1 MENPKH
7 AVEVR
12 HIEKIFRVPHEKVS
26 SLKGHATR
34 LFQRVPVKKYHV
46 LKSINFSINKGEFFS
61 IIGANGSGKSTLLK
75 LLGGIYEPT
84 SGEIRHDGTL
94 TTMIE
99 LGVGFNFELSG
110 RDNIFLNGAL
120 FGMTRNEIEAVYDKI
135 LHFSEIEEFID
146 QKVKN
151 YSSGMQVRLAF
162 AIAIQA
168 KADIIVVDE
177 VLAVGD
183 ANFQQKCFDVFREL
197 KGMGKTIIFVSHD
210 LQAVQDFSDRVLLL
224 QQGEQIGIYS
234 PLEAIEKYNELNR
247 SEIERADL
255 ETVTDNSSDPA
266 NKPKI
271 DKTKPHIVSV
281 QLLDTQGKPTNN
293 LRRGRACSVTIIVSN
308 PTKEPIEIGL
318 SIQRNDG
325 IYCFGTNTYIENIQ
339 VPINESTAAQIHFSE
354 LILQKGTYY
363 FIVGV
368 FGKSLRPVYELQLKA
383 KTFRV
388 TQQDRIEGVVALD
401 RKWEF

>member
-1 MENPKH
+1 MENPDH

-12 HIEKIFRVPHEKVS
+12 GINKVFRVPHEKVS

-34 LFQRVPVKKYHV
+34 LFQHAPAHNYHV
-46 LKSINFSINKGEFFS
+46 LRDVDFSINKGEFFS

-75 LLGGIYEPT
+75 LLAGIYEPT
-84 SGEIRHDGTL
+84 SGAINHDGTL

-99 LGVGFNFELSG
+99 LGVGFNFDLSG
-110 RDNIFLNGAL
+110 RDNIFLNAAL
-120 FGMTRNEIEAVYDKI
+120 FGMTRAEVEAVYDKI
-135 LHFSEIEEFID
+135 VHFAEISDFID

-210 LQAVQDFSDRVLLL
+210 LGAVQDFSDRVLLL
-224 QQGEQIGIYS
+224 HHGEQIGIYK
-234 PLEAIEKYNELNR
+234 PLAAIDKYNKLNR
-247 SEIERADL
+247 VEMENTAL
-255 ETVTDNSSDPA
+255 EQVEEAKPEE
-266 NKPKI
+266 PKI
-271 DKTKPHIVSV
+271 DKTKPHIVKV
-281 QLLDTQGKPTNN
+281 ELLDASGEKTKN
-293 LRRGRACSVTIIVSN
+293 LLRGSDCTVAVTIAN
-308 PTKEPIEIGL
+308 PTMEPIEVGV

-325 IYCFGTNTYIENIQ
+325 IYCFGTNTHIEHLD
-339 VPINESTAAQIHFSE
+339 VPVKETATYKMRIKDMP
-354 LILQKGTYY
+354 LQKGTYY
-363 FIVGV
+363 IVAGV
-368 FGKSLRPVYELQLKA
+368 FGDNLRPIYELQLKA
-383 KTFRV
+383 KSFRV
-388 TQQDRIEGVVALD
+388 MQEDTTEGVVSLN
-401 RKWEF
+401 RKWEL

>member
-1 MENPKH
+1 MEDPNH

-12 HIEKIFRVPHEKVS
+12 GINKIFRVPHEKVS

-34 LFQRVPVKKYHV
+34 LFRNAPAKKYHV
-46 LKSINFSINKGEFFS
+46 LRDISFSINKGEFFS
-61 IIGANGSGKSTLLK
+61 VIGANGSGKSTLLK
-75 LLGGIYEPT
+75 LLAGIYEPS
-84 SGEIRHDGTL
+84 SGAIMHDGTL

-110 RDNIFLNGAL
+110 RDNIFLNAAL
-120 FGMTRNEIEAVYDKI
+120 FGMTKNEVEAVYDKI
-135 LHFSEIEEFID
+135 VGFAEIEEFID

-183 ANFQQKCFDVFREL
+183 TNFQQKCFDVFREL

-224 QQGEQIGIYS
+224 QHGEQIGIFK
-234 PLEAIEKYNELNR
+234 PLRAIEKYNEL
-247 SEIERADL
+247 SRAEL
-255 ETVTDNSSDPA
+255 EHAETEMVEEETEE
-266 NKPKI
+266 PKI
-271 DKTKPHIVSV
+271 DKSKPHILGVE
-281 QLLDTQGKPTNN
+281 LLDANGKPTKN
-293 LRRGRACSVTIIVSN
+293 LSRGSACRVALTIAN
-308 PTKEPIEIGL
+308 PVLEPIEVGI

-325 IYCFGTNTYIENIQ
+325 IYCFGTNTYIEHLT
-339 VPINESTAAQIHFSE
+339 VPVHEKHTITMHIKDVP
-354 LILQKGTYY
+354 LQKGAYY
-363 FIVGV
+363 IIAGV
-368 FGKSLRPVYELQLKA
+368 FGKSLRPIYELQLKA
-383 KTFRV
+383 KSFRIL
-388 TQQDRIEGVVALD
+388 QDDRVEGVVALD
-401 RKWEF
+401 RKWEL